1 MKKHAGTRLMVVE
14 VWYLSFNVL
23 QIVGEQMFHSQS
35 SLSEFLCFKSHL
47 ANLELSPVESY
58 QSFDFVNFML
68 DGRPC
73 FLQTDIKTP
82 LWAYC
87 ISPVSSSISG
97 KCGPHI
103 YGGGRESKEWKCSEL
118 LLEHWWHQKRLQCE
132 LVVSQQMATSGQQP
146 HNNPAGLGSHVP
158 DQIPWSSQPEQNQE
172 KYCYFH

>member
-23 QIVGEQMFHSQS
+23 QIVGEQVFHSQS
-35 SLSEFLCFKSHL
+35 SLTEFLRFKSHL

-73 FLQTDIKTP
+73 FLQTDIRP
-82 LWAYC
+82 LFGP
-87 ISPVSSSISG
+87 SVFRSVSSSISG

-103 YGGGRESKEWKCSEL
+103 DGGGRESKE
-118 LLEHWWHQKRLQCE
+118 
-132 LVVSQQMATSGQQP
+132 
-146 HNNPAGLGSHVP
+146 
-158 DQIPWSSQPEQNQE
+158 
-172 KYCYFH
+172 

>member
-1 MKKHAGTRLMVVE
+1 
-14 VWYLSFNVL
+14 
-23 QIVGEQMFHSQS
+23 MFHSQS
-35 SLSEFLCFKSHL
+35 SLSEFLRFKSYL

-68 DGRPC
+68 DERPC
-73 FLQTDIKTP
+73 FLQMDIKTP
-82 LWAYC
+82 LWAFC
-87 ISPVSSSISG
+87 ILPASSSISG

-103 YGGGRESKEWKCSEL
+103 YGGGRESKNKNVQSSVF
-118 LLEHWWHQKRLQCE
+118 RLQCD

-172 KYCYFH
+172 NYCYFH